1 MVSKV
6 KKSSEVISVR
16 LSKERTKVIKKIA
29 KAERVDKS
37 TIIDRALEHYAKD
50 WKLQRAVE
58 LYCEGSVTLARA
70 AEIAEISIWE
80 MIDILGKRKLPLQ
93 YDLEDLEEDLKRL
106 ECG

>member
-1 MVSKV
+1 M

-16 LSKERTKVIKKIA
+16 LSKERTKVIEEIA

-37 TIIDRALEHYAKD
+37 TIIDRALEHYAKE

-58 LYCEGSVTLARA
+58 LYREGSVTLSRA
-70 AEIAEISIWE
+70 TEIAEISIWE
-80 MIDILGKRKLPLQ
+80 MIDVLRKRKVSLQ

-106 ECG
+106 GCG

>member
-1 MVSKV
+1 MVSKM

-16 LSKERTKVIKKIA
+16 LSKERTKVIEEIA

-37 TIIDRALEHYAKD
+37 TIIDRALEHYAKE

-58 LYCEGSVTLARA
+58 LYREGSVTLSRA
-70 AEIAEISIWE
+70 TEIAEISIWE
-80 MIDILGKRKLPLQ
+80 MIDVLRKRKVSLQ

-106 ECG
+106 GCG